1 MRKFMEQS
9 GLKLEMYLL
18 RPLLLAG
25 SFVLVALLWTFLLQ
39 HVMAYPFVFLFLA
52 AIMASAWFGGI
63 LAGFWAIVFSSVLFT
78 FFFIHPYYS
87 MAIAREDRTYEGAFI
102 FSAVVATVVSVARR
116 RSEDAIRAAR
126 DHLEE
131 RVKERT
137 RELELSNLQIIESE
151 NQLRRLAEAIPQQI
165 WRADAQGVLEFCNQD
180 LLTYVGLSMKELQ
193 SRPFLSLVHSAD
205 VALLHEG
212 WQTAQRSAV
221 PFERRARV
229 RGGDGVNRWFLIRV
243 IPQSSASGE
252 ISCWYGL
259 HIDMEE
265 QYREQRELLEAQGA
279 LARWSRTMS
288 MAEMAASIAHE
299 IKQPLTA
306 MTAQAQACRRWLQAT
321 PAQQE
326 KAMRSAENLV
336 RECSR
341 ASAVVDRVRSLFS
354 ARELVREAVDVNS
367 VLRRVCEL
375 LRDVAERAAVRME
388 LRLAEDLPLVQ
399 ADAIQLQQLALNLAL
414 NGIEAMKGR
423 GGELVYATQALADGR
438 LQISIADSGPG
449 IPEPIRAH
457 LYDPFL
463 TTKPQGTG
471 VGLAICRSIVEAH
484 DGRIWFESSAGG
496 TVFHVQLG

>member
-193 SRPFLSLVHSAD
+193 SRPFL
-205 VALLHEG
+205 
-212 WQTAQRSAV
+212 
-221 PFERRARV
+221 
-229 RGGDGVNRWFLIRV
+229 
-243 IPQSSASGE
+243 
-252 ISCWYGL
+252 
-259 HIDMEE
+259 
-265 QYREQRELLEAQGA
+265 
-279 LARWSRTMS
+279 
-288 MAEMAASIAHE
+288 
-299 IKQPLTA
+299 
-306 MTAQAQACRRWLQAT
+306 
-321 PAQQE
+321 
-326 KAMRSAENLV
+326 
-336 RECSR
+336 
-341 ASAVVDRVRSLFS
+341 
-354 ARELVREAVDVNS
+354 
-367 VLRRVCEL
+367 
-375 LRDVAERAAVRME
+375 
-388 LRLAEDLPLVQ
+388 
-399 ADAIQLQQLALNLAL
+399 
-414 NGIEAMKGR
+414 
-423 GGELVYATQALADGR
+423 
-438 LQISIADSGPG
+438 
-449 IPEPIRAH
+449 
-457 LYDPFL
+457 
-463 TTKPQGTG
+463 
-471 VGLAICRSIVEAH
+471 
-484 DGRIWFESSAGG
+484 
-496 TVFHVQLG
+496 